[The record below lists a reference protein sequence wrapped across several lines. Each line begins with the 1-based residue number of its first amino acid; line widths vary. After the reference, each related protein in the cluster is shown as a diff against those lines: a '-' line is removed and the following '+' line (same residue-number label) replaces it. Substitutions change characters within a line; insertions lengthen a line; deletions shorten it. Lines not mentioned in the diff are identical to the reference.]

1 MNILHDITLNTT
13 SDPKIHSFTHENQG
27 SWFLNLTPT
36 LCHQQKPINHM
47 DGWENHQ
54 STFKGLLWNTMP
66 ISWDQPGNKLPHQSR
81 CKSHGQAID
90 VMIGVRNHL
99 VPGAIF
105 VSTSDR
111 GSLCLVF
118 CIIRGD
124 TMTINLNS
132 DRKQSKIQSKNKS
145 PFLTTIH
152 HHEPI
157 LTSQHPFFF
166 NDTVHDDHFWPIK
179 KNHHD

>member
-1 MNILHDITLNTT
+1 MPHFCRHTGHSNGEVFQSNVKIYSVYTHPIALILHKYEHITWHITLNTT

-36 LCHQQKPINHM
+36 LCHQQKPINSNIWMIAKSPVNFQGTTMKHYANFM
-47 DGWENHQ
+47 G
-54 STFKGLLWNTMP
+54 STGEFL
-66 ISWDQPGNKLPHQSR
+66 LPHQSR

-124 TMTINLNS
+124 TMTIM
-132 DRKQSKIQSKNKS
+132 
-145 PFLTTIH
+145 LT
-152 HHEPI
+152 
-157 LTSQHPFFF
+157 
-166 NDTVHDDHFWPIK
+166 
-179 KNHHD
+179 